1 MSERTPLEIAARL
14 EALMPICGRAAVK
27 ALRQQHDKIEQ
38 FKRERYHIH
47 NLLAKIYRD
56 GGQYVA
62 EHGIE
67 KACYDAEEQVV
78 AWLETIIGID
88 SLIEQARIAER
99 EACAVVCDEL
109 ESLLPGTK
117 TGNMLQWAAAQI
129 RARSAT

>member
-1 MSERTPLEIAARL
+1 MSERTALEVAAIL
-14 EALMPICGRAAVK
+14 EDSMPICGRAAVI
-27 ALRQQHDKIEQ
+27 ALRRQHAAIEQ

-78 AWLETIIGID
+78 AWLDTFNSFD
-88 SLIEQARIAER
+88 ALIER
-99 EACAVVCDEL
+99 L
-109 ESLLPGTK
+109 KTK
-117 TGNMLQWAAAQI
+117 P
-129 RARSAT
+129 

>member
-1 MSERTPLEIAARL
+1 MSERTALEIAARL
-14 EALMPICGRAAVK
+14 EALMPICGRAAVI
-27 ALRQQHDKIEQ
+27 ALRRQHDKIEQ

-78 AWLETIIGID
+78 AWLDTFNSFD
-88 SLIEQARIAER
+88 ALIER
-99 EACAVVCDEL
+99 L
-109 ESLLPGTK
+109 KTK
-117 TGNMLQWAAAQI
+117 P
-129 RARSAT
+129 

>member
-1 MSERTPLEIAARL
+1 MSERTALEVAARL
-14 EALMPICGRAAVK
+14 EDSMPICGRAAVI
-27 ALRQQHDKIEQ
+27 ALRRQHDKIEQ

-78 AWLETIIGID
+78 AWLDTFNSFD
-88 SLIEQARIAER
+88 ALIER
-99 EACAVVCDEL
+99 L
-109 ESLLPGTK
+109 KTK
-117 TGNMLQWAAAQI
+117 P
-129 RARSAT
+129 